1 MTDYAVVW
9 SEDGRTAHAGRLIVG
24 DAAIELHGRDL
35 ERALVVP
42 AAVIARVYAAREQR
56 ERLRGCPTLVLE
68 RRDGP
73 PIRIGALGPGVV
85 GEVLELIAAL
95 SESAAEERAIVVLPL
110 REGGT
115 ARARELIAGG
125 PPFDPDAVGLSRHD
139 VFVTERETIFIL
151 EGPRIQATVE
161 RLLGDVSVW
170 RSAAAWRSC
179 LGGRPRLADHAYA
192 WTGGSSAAR

>member
-1 MTDYAVVW
+1 VTDYAVVW
-9 SEDGRTAHAGRLIVG
+9 SEDGRHAHAGRLIVG

-35 ERALVVP
+35 ERSLVVP
-42 AAVIARVYAAREQR
+42 GGAIAKAYAARGQR

-68 RRDGP
+68 RRDEP

-85 GEVLELIAAL
+85 GEVLELIATL
-95 SESAAEERAIVVLPL
+95 SETVAEERAVVVLPL
-110 REGGT
+110 RDGGAT
-115 ARARELIAGG
+115 RARELIAVG

-139 VFVTERETIFIL
+139 VFVTERETIFVL
-151 EGPRIQATVE
+151 EGPQIQATVE

-170 RSAAAWRSC
+170 RRAAAWRSC

-192 WTGGSSAAR
+192 WTGDSAAAG